1 MGMNCPD
8 FNTLMMLLDSEL
20 TGEKLKEV
28 SEHVKSCSRCRDL
41 IDSQRKLEASWRDGF
56 VTPKDDKFR
65 SMEWIIYRRM
75 NRPSRWKFF
84 VPAVAGIIAVLLGVK
99 LIMNNEPFKGRETE
113 FLRESRIDYVSYT
126 LRFEYMRDESTVSD
140 IDGAELETALEN
152 EAVIAPDE
160 SDDSVEDVL
169 VEITSEQ
176 LGFGATDGAPELPQ
190 SSTEEED
197 EAEFL
202 RGAGGPAQASDQET
216 IVGGA
221 VTGSASG
228 GSGGAGFPGYVEE
241 CGESELAFGTVFGD
255 DTLEDICQGEMI
267 DETCEITRTLDTDT
281 TVLVTAQTV
290 DLSVSPCEESQD
302 NRAFHQYYEYHS
314 RLNETS
320 DNDIGVWKGDI
331 YIELVFDADGQPD
344 SSTAL
349 LLDSLF
355 SGWSDYISFIYRD
368 TVLVI
373 PLADIQQLLV
383 ESSSVPAQT
392 IE

>member
-1 MGMNCPD
+1 MNCPD

-41 IDSQRKLEASWRDGF
+41 IGSQRKLEASWRDSF

-84 VPAVAGIIAVLLGVK
+84 VPAAAGIIAVLLGVK
-99 LIMNNEPFKGRETE
+99 LIMNNEPFKGRDTE
-113 FLRESRIDYVSYT
+113 FLREGRIDYVSYT
-126 LRFEYMRDESTVSD
+126 LRFENMRDESTLSD
-140 IDGAELETALEN
+140 IDVPDYETVLEGTTVTVPPDSDISTGWVSTETACEAEDISIADGVLEM
-152 EAVIAPDE
+152 
-160 SDDSVEDVL
+160 
-169 VEITSEQ
+169 
-176 LGFGATDGAPELPQ
+176 PQ
-190 SSTEEED
+190 SAVDGEGAGEH
-197 EAEFL
+197 L
-202 RGAGGPAQASDQET
+202 RGAGDFAQESDQEN

-221 VTGSASG
+221 VTGSTSG

-241 CGESELAFGTVFGD
+241 CGESELAFGTVSGD
-255 DTLEDICQGEMI
+255 DAVEDICHGDMI
-267 DETCEITRTLDTDT
+267 DETCEITCTLDTDT
-281 TVLVTAQTV
+281 TGLATAQTV

-314 RLNETS
+314 RFNETS
-320 DNDIGVWKGDI
+320 DNDMGVCKGDI
-331 YIELVFDADGQPD
+331 YVELVFDADGQPD
-344 SSTAL
+344 SSTVL

-373 PLADIQQLLV
+373 PLADIQQLIV
-383 ESSSVPAQT
+383 ESSTVPAQT